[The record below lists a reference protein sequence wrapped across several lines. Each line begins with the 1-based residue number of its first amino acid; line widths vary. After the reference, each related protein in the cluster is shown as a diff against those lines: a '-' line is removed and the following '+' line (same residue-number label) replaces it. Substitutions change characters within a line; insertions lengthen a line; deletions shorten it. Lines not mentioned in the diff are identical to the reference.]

1 MDNYEPKH
9 EARGSGREDTSA
21 LSARHPVPKTILLV
35 GFMGCGKSSVAR
47 LLARNLG
54 CNTCDIDTLIE
65 TAAGKSIPQIFA
77 EEGEEAFRQQETTQ
91 LKIVLENKGAPA
103 VVASGGG
110 IVTRPENREL
120 LQNAAQNGVLV
131 VYLKASPAVLAKR
144 IRLQPGKRPLIDGNG
159 ELNLQQTQERVG
171 ELLQVR
177 SPLYESV
184 AGLVVDTDTLSLE
197 EVVQQIVTA
206 AVRVTATN

>member
-1 MDNYEPKH
+1 MGNYDNKH
-9 EARGSGREDTSA
+9 EARSA
-21 LSARHPVPKTILLV
+21 GHRDISAPSAQHPVSKTILLI

-47 LLARNLG
+47 LLAKKLG

-65 TAAGKSIPQIFA
+65 TAAGKPISQIFD

-91 LKIVLENKGAPA
+91 LKFVLENKAGPQ

-110 IVTRPENREL
+110 IVTRPENRTL
-120 LQNAAQNGVLV
+120 LQSAAQNGVLV

-159 ELNLQQTQERVG
+159 ELNLQQTQERVS
-171 ELLQVR
+171 ELLLTR
-177 SPLYESV
+177 SPLYEGV
-184 AGLVVDTDTLSLE
+184 AGLVVDTDRLTLE
-197 EVVQQIVTA
+197 EVVQQIA
-206 AVRVTATN
+206 TATIKMTVEH